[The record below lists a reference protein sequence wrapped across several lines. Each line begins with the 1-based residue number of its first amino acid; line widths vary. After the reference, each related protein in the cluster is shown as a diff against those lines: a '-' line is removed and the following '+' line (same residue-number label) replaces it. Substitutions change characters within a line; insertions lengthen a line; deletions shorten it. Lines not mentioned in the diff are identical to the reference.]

1 METGKKQFISDLE
14 AGARADSIFMVA
26 KKQVRKKKN
35 GDDYCAVT
43 LQDKEGS
50 IEGVAWTE
58 IYRSAGNFTEGD
70 LVSVEGDVKEYK
82 QVKQLVINSIKK
94 IENKED
100 IEYSDYI
107 KTSRRDIDEMFAG
120 IKEYAAR
127 IKNPHLKKLIDS
139 YFEDKEFV
147 KDFKNAAAAVRY
159 HHAFKG
165 GLLEHTLAVTEICD
179 AISRVYHNLNYDLLI
194 SGAILHDIG
203 KIREYKT
210 VATTEVTD
218 EGKLLGHI
226 TIGYGWVLEK
236 IKQIDGFPG
245 DLRDRLLH
253 IILSH
258 HGHKEFGSP
267 KRPKIL
273 EAFIVYYVDHMD
285 ADIGGYNII
294 LEENKGGSDWSD
306 YVKNFE
312 RSVFLKKLELPG
324 DEDSEDIKRVVD
336 GKLDRDNTKTCREEK
351 QQEELF

>member
-179 AISRVYHNLNYDLLI
+179 AICRVYHNLNYDLLI

-336 GKLDRDNTKTCREEK
+336 GKLDRDNTKTYREEK

>member
-1 METGKKQFISDLE
+1 METSKKQFISDLE
-14 AGARADSIFMVA
+14 AGAKVDSIFMVA

-50 IEGVAWTE
+50 IEGVLWTE

-70 LVSVEGDVKEYK
+70 LVSVEGEVKEYK
-82 QVKQLVINSIKK
+82 GIKQLVVSSIKK

-107 KTSRRDIDEMFAG
+107 KTSRRDIDEMFAV
-120 IKEYAAR
+120 IEEYAAR
-127 IKNPHLKKLIDS
+127 IKNPHLKKLIDL

-147 KDFKNAAAAVRY
+147 KDFKNATAALRY

-210 VATTEVTD
+210 AATTEVTD

-236 IKQIDGFPG
+236 IKQINDFPQE
-245 DLRDRLLH
+245 LRDRLLH

-258 HGHKEFGSP
+258 HGQKEFGSP

-294 LEENKGGSDWSD
+294 LEENKSGSDWSD
-306 YVKNFE
+306 YVKNFK

-324 DEDSEDIKRVVD
+324 DEDSKDIKRTVA
-336 GKLDRDNTKTCREEK
+336 GKLDRGNTKTHGEEK